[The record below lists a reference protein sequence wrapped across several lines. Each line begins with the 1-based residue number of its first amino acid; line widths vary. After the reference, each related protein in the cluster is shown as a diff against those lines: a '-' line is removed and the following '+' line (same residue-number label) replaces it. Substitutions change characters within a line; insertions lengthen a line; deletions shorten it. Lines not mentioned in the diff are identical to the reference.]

1 MIMAIKTIFPVL
13 FFLFFSSFLSA
24 QQLIVANGGVFG
36 SSTEFANIGIYNSSD
51 GSFRQLD
58 TVRTNSVQDVLVE
71 ENRFIYLA
79 AQDSIVKYDLWTG
92 ERIAAQQFGA
102 PSTIRLGIYGEKLIV
117 GNWYAASEGNL
128 RIFDKNSL
136 AFIDSIPEITKGA
149 TDFLIIGNKAYIAQN
164 HTTVNFSDT
173 LGYMAIV
180 DLDNLSFLRNDTLS
194 SVGDEIGRLVNV
206 GDSVL
211 YTINGV
217 SSTISTLHLL
227 SGVKNTV
234 AAAAV
239 LYPKS
244 TGKSVFFDGTKWYL
258 PFNNGIG
265 TYDLVNNAVINADIV
280 IPPTFS
286 YGFAVDPIQDKI
298 YVSSID
304 FGNQL
309 LNNKGLIYNL
319 NGDSTG
325 IFPVGFSTEVLEVLN
340 STVNLNNSVLEDLS
354 QTTIFPNPIV
364 NELNMQ
370 HSEKIGRLEIIG
382 LDSKVLKRFEGI
394 ENNVFKVDLSSLSS
408 GVYFVRIGTEIQK
421 FIKI

>member
-1 MIMAIKTIFPVL
+1 MAIKTNFSVL
-13 FFLFFSSFLSA
+13 FFLLIGSSLSA
-24 QQLIVANGGVFG
+24 QQLIVANGGIFG
-36 SSTEFANIGIYNSSD
+36 SSTDFANIGIYNSSD

-92 ERIAAQQFGA
+92 ERIAAGQFGA

-117 GNWYAASEGNL
+117 GNWYAATEGNL

-149 TDFLIIGNKAYIAQN
+149 TDFLIIANKAYIAQN
-164 HTTVNFSDT
+164 HTTANYSDT
-173 LGYMAIV
+173 LGFLAIV

-194 SVGDEIGRLVNV
+194 TVGDEIGRLINV

-217 SSTISTLHLL
+217 SSTISTLHLA

-234 AAAAV
+234 AAAAL

-265 TYDLVNNAVINADIV
+265 TYDLINNAIITADIV
-280 IPPTFS
+280 IPPTYS
-286 YGFAVDPIQDKI
+286 YGFAVDPTHDKI
-298 YVSSID
+298 YISTVD
-304 FGNQL
+304 FSNQGNNQ
-309 LNNKGLIYNL
+309 GLIYNL

-325 IFPVGFSTEVLEVLN
+325 VFPVGFSPEVLGILQTSIAMQN
-340 STVNLNNSVLEDLS
+340 SSVDNDNFDI
-354 QTTIFPNPIV
+354 QIFPNPVSDLLNV
-364 NELNMQ
+364 NS
-370 HSEKIGRLEIIG
+370 SEHIDRLEI
-382 LDSKVLKRFEGI
+382 LDLNGRIIAQFSTMNKEVQINVSALPKGIYLLRTGDKV
-394 ENNVFKVDLSSLSS
+394 
-408 GVYFVRIGTEIQK
+408 QK
-421 FIKI
+421 FVKV

>member
-1 MIMAIKTIFPVL
+1 MIMAIKTNFQVL
-13 FFLFFSSFLSA
+13 FFLFIGSFLSA

-51 GSFRQLD
+51 GSYRQLD

-92 ERIAAQQFGA
+92 ERIAAGQFGA

-149 TDFLIIGNKAYIAQN
+149 TDFLVIANKAYIAQN
-164 HTTVNFSDT
+164 HTTLNYSDT

-194 SVGDEIGRLVNV
+194 TVGDEIGRLVNV
-206 GDSVL
+206 GDSVI
-211 YTINGV
+211 YSINGV

-265 TYDLVNNAVINADIV
+265 TYDLVNNTIINADIV
-280 IPPTFS
+280 VPPTFA
-286 YGFAVDPIQDKI
+286 YGFAVDPIHNKI
-298 YVSSID
+298 YISTID
-304 FGNQL
+304 FGNQQS
-309 LNNKGLIYNL
+309 NQGLIYNL
-319 NGDSTG
+319 NGDSIG
-325 IFPVGFSTEVLEVLN
+325 IFPVGFSPEVLEVLN
-340 STVNLNNSVLEDLS
+340 STVNLNNSVLEDFNPV
-354 QTTIFPNPIV
+354 TIFPNPIV
-364 NELNMQ
+364 NELNML
-370 HSEKIGRLEIIG
+370 HSDKIGRLEIIG

-394 ENNVFKVDLSSLSS
+394 ENNSFKVDLSSLSS
-408 GVYFVRIGTEIQK
+408 GVYFVRIGTKIQK
-421 FIKI
+421 FVKI